1 MKVSKILKNLM
12 NSIQMQRK
20 YMNKQ
25 EEIQDWNV
33 RVSKRLQEA
42 INEAWDEAEEIHSG
56 LREMTD
62 EEIIDCKHAL
72 IERASRIMS
81 VLEDYAQSKEEC

>member
-1 MKVSKILKNLM
+1 M

-81 VLEDYAQSKEEC
+81 VFEDYAQS

>member
-1 MKVSKILKNLM
+1 M
-12 NSIQMQRK
+12 N
-20 YMNKQ
+20 NQ
-25 EEIQDWNV
+25 EEINELVEKFSVQ
-33 RVSKRLQEA
+33 VSKRLQEA

-62 EEIIDCKHAL
+62 KEIIDCKHAL